1 MKRLYILFEGDKV
14 FHRGKM
20 LCKDQFRVILSLIY
34 VTSDYMNPWN
44 YAMHKIKEFGIYGY

>member
-20 LCKDQFRVILSLIY
+20 LCKEQFRVILSLIY
-34 VTSDYMNPWN
+34 VTSDYMNPWI